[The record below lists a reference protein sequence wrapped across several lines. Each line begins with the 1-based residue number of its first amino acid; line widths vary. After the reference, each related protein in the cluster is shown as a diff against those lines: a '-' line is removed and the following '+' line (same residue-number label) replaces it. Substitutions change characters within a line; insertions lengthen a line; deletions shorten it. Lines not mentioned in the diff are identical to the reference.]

1 MADITS
7 PIALDES
14 FNTTETTPR
23 NIADVVADETG
34 DLVTQAQAI
43 VAKLQGI
50 ISAVKPDASD
60 IPLDPITGMSA
71 NNVQLGI
78 SELKGTFTNY
88 DFAKETVRRV
98 VISSSQQGNIQF
110 MNSYFSFL
118 VLGFAQGVGG
128 IAIVGKASNGAL
140 TVNDLLTG
148 STWSNSALTFA
159 LDSAKTKLIV
169 TSNQTAESRLTFI
182 CGNIT
187 S

>member
-1 MADITS
+1 MEAKGQIIDDT
-7 PIALDES
+7 PIYYKDKEARALLG
-14 FNTTETTPR
+14 
-23 NIADVVADETG
+23 DET
-34 DLVTQAQAI
+34 LETEAQTCTG
-43 VAKLQGI
+43 GI
-50 ISAVKPDASD
+50 
-60 IPLDPITGMSA
+60 
-71 NNVQLGI
+71 N
-78 SELKGTFTNY
+78 ELKQSFTDY
-88 DFAKETVRRV
+88 DFAKETIRRV
-98 VISSSQQGNIQF
+98 VISSSQQGIIQF
-110 MNSYFSFL
+110 MNSYFSFI
-118 VLGFAQGVGG
+118 VLGFAQGIGG